1 MGLKKLPVPFIQWF
15 PWGHWGTRVVFI
27 HPTTL
32 DGHRIEYAARQPT
45 GKPDEMVTSNSLLFS
60 VNGKYQFKQI
70 KHDHTEVAT
79 AIIGAGLTIGLKDL
93 FDVASTANLETEPE
107 TFAKNLQVVMTDG
120 SVQASEAVPVVNRL
134 IARHNE
140 SLGPAG
146 QLEPVANLAE
156 IEELIKQLQPYLE
169 IQAALTPTPDYTVAV
184 LDYTNRVQNPYGHSQ
199 VELTLS
205 PSLKGSNAISEYLDA
220 QLRQKEDMARIKAR
234 IADLEATYLT
244 TTTDLPR
251 VKADLDTAK
260 EQSAFTEAYYKTRL
274 EKLRSPNPVRYDKLQ
289 AGGDRW
295 SFSLAYA
302 IRDAD
307 EVGYT
312 VDNGVISID
321 EDSQKKT
328 PAFLTANYHLV
339 PVPNM
344 DDYTFWQRLTLFQPY
359 AFLGFR
365 TEITEFE
372 PVGGLGITLR
382 LFKSFQLQGWAGW
395 VYSSQTSLRG
405 AELGD
410 AVTENNL
417 STDEDFEFVAG
428 VAIGWT
434 PKK

>member
-1 MGLKKLPVPFIQWF
+1 
-15 PWGHWGTRVVFI
+15 
-27 HPTTL
+27 
-32 DGHRIEYAARQPT
+32 
-45 GKPDEMVTSNSLLFS
+45 
-60 VNGKYQFKQI
+60 
-70 KHDHTEVAT
+70 
-79 AIIGAGLTIGLKDL
+79 
-93 FDVASTANLETEPE
+93 
-107 TFAKNLQVVMTDG
+107 
-120 SVQASEAVPVVNRL
+120 
-134 IARHNE
+134 
-140 SLGPAG
+140 
-146 QLEPVANLAE
+146 
-156 IEELIKQLQPYLE
+156 
-169 IQAALTPTPDYTVAV
+169 
-184 LDYTNRVQNPYGHSQ
+184 
-199 VELTLS
+199 
-205 PSLKGSNAISEYLDA
+205 
-220 QLRQKEDMARIKAR
+220 
-234 IADLEATYLT
+234 
-244 TTTDLPR
+244 
-251 VKADLDTAK
+251 
-260 EQSAFTEAYYKTRL
+260 
-274 EKLRSPNPVRYDKLQ
+274 
-289 AGGDRW
+289 
-295 SFSLAYA
+295 
-302 IRDAD
+302 
-307 EVGYT
+307 GYT

-344 DDYTFWQRLTLFQPY
+344 DDYTFWQRLTLVQPY